1 MCWLTYALPRT
12 RYVQVFFCSGP
23 VAKIGGMSP
32 APVASAP
39 SALSAP
45 SAPSAAPPATCAPA
59 KKETSSGSGAY
70 PRARLTI
77 CTQLPAA
84 PASSTR
90 NTLSSNLLKISRS
103 FPSTALAMP
112 RNFSRAA
119 ASCVIMGLPHTLP
132 DVMTKMGKLAPP
144 LPPLAPRLHSCAA
157 APPFAR
163 SPALVPSFALA
174 ARSETACKS
183 KCCTGVL
190 GNMTPNS
197 LKPSATPLSSWVLVA
212 LS

>member
-1 MCWLTYALPRT
+1 
-12 RYVQVFFCSGP
+12 
-23 VAKIGGMSP
+23 
-32 APVASAP
+32 
-39 SALSAP
+39 
-45 SAPSAAPPATCAPA
+45 
-59 KKETSSGSGAY
+59 
-70 PRARLTI
+70 
-77 CTQLPAA
+77 
-84 PASSTR
+84 
-90 NTLSSNLLKISRS
+90 
-103 FPSTALAMP
+103 MP

-144 LPPLAPRLHSCAA
+144 LPPLAPSHSLAA

-163 SPALVPSFALA
+163 SPALVPSFALT